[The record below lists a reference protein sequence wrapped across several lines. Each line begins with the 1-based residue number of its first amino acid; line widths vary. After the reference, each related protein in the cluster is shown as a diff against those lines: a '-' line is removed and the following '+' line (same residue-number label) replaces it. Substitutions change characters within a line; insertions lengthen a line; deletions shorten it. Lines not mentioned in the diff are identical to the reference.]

1 MAWATYN
8 PKRGKNGVLGRSVS
22 KYRAEKTTVD
32 GITFDSRKEAR
43 RFTELKLLEKA
54 GEIVEL
60 RRQVKF
66 VLIPAQ
72 REPDQI
78 GKRGGVIKG
87 KLIEREVSYLA
98 DFVYFDNNLND
109 YVVEDAKGI
118 RTKEYIIKRKLML
131 YKYNIRIKEV

>member
-8 PKRGKNGVLGRSVS
+8 PYRGKKPKMS
-22 KYRAEKTTVD
+22 KYGAEKTVID

-72 REPDQI
+72 REPDTV

-87 KLIEREVSYLA
+87 KLIEREVSYIA

-118 RTKEYIIKRKLML
+118 RTKEYIIKRKIML